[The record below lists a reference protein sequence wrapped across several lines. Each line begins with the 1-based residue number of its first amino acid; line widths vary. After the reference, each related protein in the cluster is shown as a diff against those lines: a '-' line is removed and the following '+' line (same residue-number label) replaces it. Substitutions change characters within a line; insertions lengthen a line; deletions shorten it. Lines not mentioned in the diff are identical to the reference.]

1 MAVSGSAVAAGD
13 GTEPAAFIARAL
25 EAELTRD
32 GGGRHGVVSRDHLDL
47 DAGAPAGSDGAAR
60 LGAGRIDHR
69 HEAEEG
75 ELRDVVVGGAAGVR
89 QAAAR
94 HHQHAQALGGEAID
108 VPVHLPGVEASQAA
122 AAFEPIHAAREQGVR

>member
-1 MAVSGSAVAAGD
+1 
-13 GTEPAAFIARAL
+13 
-25 EAELTRD
+25 
-32 GGGRHGVVSRDHLDL
+32 VVSRDHLDL

-89 QAAAR
+89 QALGLKEVLTAATFR
-94 HHQHAQALGGEAID
+94 EAKQILDELGLG
-108 VPVHLPGVEASQAA
+108 
-122 AAFEPIHAAREQGVR
+122 